1 MMEERELASRIKSG
15 NIAGM
20 YFFWGSEDFT
30 KNRRAAELRRAAAGD
45 DPSFSAFNAVDLFF
59 GEGEL
64 DLGAIRAAVSSPPLM
79 SPCKAVTVS
88 FSALDS
94 LKEKERTALLDL
106 LRSFESAIPDTVLV
120 VKATSDGF
128 DPGTKKKP
136 SVFLR
141 EAMKFMN
148 CVEFPYESEGR
159 LARWM
164 ERHFADYGLTADP
177 GVTSRILAAAG
188 HSMYRLEGEVS
199 KIGAYAAARG
209 ASSVTLADV
218 DACVAHTEEEDA
230 FALANAVLA
239 GNTAEALRI
248 LSLKKGRREEP
259 AYVLAQI
266 TKTIADLAAA
276 SLFLTEGRDRYDY
289 ARTMKMN
296 EYRAGLY
303 CRAASQA
310 SPGRLAALV
319 EAAAAAE
326 RAMKTGGAGYL
337 PIERLICSQTA
348 AAQGRGGAR

>member
-1 MMEERELASRIKSG
+1 
-15 NIAGM
+15 
-20 YFFWGSEDFT
+20 
-30 KNRRAAELRRAAAGD
+30 
-45 DPSFSAFNAVDLFF
+45 
-59 GEGEL
+59 
-64 DLGAIRAAVSSPPLM
+64 
-79 SPCKAVTVS
+79 
-88 FSALDS
+88 
-94 LKEKERTALLDL
+94 
-106 LRSFESAIPDTVLV
+106 
-120 VKATSDGF
+120 
-128 DPGTKKKP
+128 
-136 SVFLR
+136 
-141 EAMKFMN
+141 
-148 CVEFPYESEGR
+148 
-159 LARWM
+159 
-164 ERHFADYGLTADP
+164 
-177 GVTSRILAAAG
+177 
-188 HSMYRLEGEVS
+188 
-199 KIGAYAAARG
+199 G
-209 ASSVTLADV
+209 ASSVTLADA

-276 SLFLTEGRDRYDY
+276 SLFLAEGRDRYDY

>member
-1 MMEERELASRIKSG
+1 MDERELASRIKSG

-45 DPSFSAFNAVDLFF
+45 DPSFSAFNAIDLFF

-64 DLGAIRAAVSSPPLM
+64 DLGAIRDAVSSPPLM
-79 SPCKAVTVS
+79 SPLKAVTVS

-106 LRSFESAIPDTVLV
+106 LRSFEGAVADTVLV

-177 GVTSRILAAAG
+177 GVTARILAAAG
-188 HSMYRLEGEVS
+188 RSMYRLEGEVS

-209 ASSVTLADV
+209 DGSVTLADV
-218 DACVAHTEEEDA
+218 DACVARTEEEDA
-230 FALANAVLA
+230 FALANAILA
-239 GNTAEALRI
+239 GDTAGALCI
-248 LSLKKGRREEP
+248 LNLKKGRREEP

-266 TKTIADLAAA
+266 TKAIADLGTA
-276 SLFLTEGRDRYDY
+276 SLFLAEGRDRYDY

-296 EYRAGLY
+296 EYRAGLFW
-303 CRAASQA
+303 RAASQA

-319 EAAAAAE
+319 EAAAQTE
-326 RAMKTGGAGYL
+326 RAMKTGTAGYL

-348 AAQGRGGAR
+348 SAGGRGGKR

>member
-1 MMEERELASRIKSG
+1 MEERELAARIKSG
-15 NIAGM
+15 NPAGL
-20 YFFWGSEDFT
+20 YFFYGSEDFT
-30 KNRRAAELRRAAAGD
+30 KNRRAAELRRAAAGN
-45 DPSFSAFNAVDLFF
+45 DPSFAAFNAVDLFF

-64 DLGAIRAAVSSPPLM
+64 DLGAIRDAVSSPPLM

-106 LRSFESAIPDTVLV
+106 LRSFEGAIPDTVLV

-148 CVEFPYESEGR
+148 CVEFPYETEGR
-159 LARWM
+159 LGRWM
-164 ERHFADYGLTADP
+164 ERHFAEYGLAADP
-177 GVTSRILAAAG
+177 GVSARILAAAG

-276 SLFLTEGRDRYDY
+276 SLFLAEGRDRYDY